1 MSLKGHYYKVSYCGR
16 DSRFRLFPA
25 QIGCMLLTHPFLL
38 QVFGVEADA
47 KTCRKTAISAC
58 RVALQIIHSYIISA
72 PDELRE
78 PLRNMTR
85 MQLIRTPG
93 SRKPSASEYRNVT
106 NVYRIALKS
115 LA

>member
-47 KTCRKTAISAC
+47 KNLPQNRNIS
-58 RVALQIIHSYIISA
+58 LQSRS
-72 PDELRE
+72 PDYPFLYY
-78 PLRNMTR
+78 LCT
-85 MQLIRTPG
+85 G
-93 SRKPSASEYRNVT
+93 
-106 NVYRIALKS
+106 
-115 LA
+115 